1 MPRAP
6 TPKGGRR
13 SPFLLLVALLGAPSP
28 LAAQAEKAPHQI
40 RWYEP
45 LIAAAGVSVFF
56 LVDNPVR
63 SYMLDNQTTGKDNAA
78 DFFRAIGEP
87 QVWVVVPAAMVGTG
101 LLAKKPGLTQAGL
114 RAVSSAALAGGVT
127 GVLKW
132 VFGRERPDQPGSEPD
147 IWEPFSFEFASG
159 EASFPSG
166 HTSAAFGFVASLAED
181 VDPWWAKVGL
191 YALGVGTAWSRVYN
205 NKHWTSD
212 VVAGAIVGIGS
223 AKLVSG
229 RWRAWG
235 IRTPSIFTDGHQV
248 TVSWHGTF

>member
-1 MPRAP
+1 MPRLP

-13 SPFLLLVALLGAPSP
+13 AGSLLVAALIALAVP
-28 LAAQAEKAPHQI
+28 LSAQEANAPHQI

-63 SYMLDNQTTGKDNAA
+63 SYMLDHQTSGKDNAA
-78 DFFRAIGEP
+78 DLFRKVGEP
-87 QVWVVVPAAMVGTG
+87 EVWVVVPAAMVGTG
-101 LLAKKPGLTQAGL
+101 LLAKKPGLTHAGL

-132 VFGRERPDQPGSEPD
+132 VFGRERPNQPGSEPD
-147 IWEPFSFEFASG
+147 IWEPFNLEFASG
-159 EASFPSG
+159 DASFPSG
-166 HTSAAFGFVASLAED
+166 HASAAFGFVASLADD
-181 VDPWWAKVGL
+181 VDPWWAKAGL

-205 NKHWTSD
+205 NQHWTSD

-235 IRTPSIFTDGHQV
+235 IRMPAVFTDGHQV
-248 TVSWHGTF
+248 TVSWQGTF